1 MVIELRRNNNAPGK
15 PIRVA
20 LREFR
25 QVIEEAGRS
34 NVILDMRQNGGGDLN
49 TTRDFMESLPD
60 LVPGRIF
67 VLISP
72 WTFSAAISSIGYLKQ
87 TAPDRVVIIGEGPG
101 DRLEFFSEGSTMT
114 LPNSGVMLLAA
125 TERHDYR
132 TGCEGFSDCHG
143 SVVRHPIAVDS
154 LAPDIAAPWTF
165 EVYAAGRDPGME
177 AVARVINGE

>member
-1 MVIELRRNNNAPGK
+1 MTEPPNGPDRSTPERATRDAASTGGDTYIGELSS
-15 PIRVA
+15 
-20 LREFR
+20 
-25 QVIEEAGRS
+25 IEEIAAAVRTCTRCGLAG
-34 NVILDMRQNGGGDLN
+34 
-49 TTRDFMESLPD
+49 TRISA
-60 LVPGRIF
+60 VPGEGSD
-67 VLISP
+67 SP
-72 WTFSAAISSIGYLKQ
+72 SILF
-87 TAPDRVVIIGEGPG
+87 IGEGPG
-101 DRLEFFSEGSTMT
+101 DRLEFFSEGGIMT

-177 AVARVINGE
+177 TVARAIAGE